1 MGGSE
6 EDDVL
11 LVEVLAVVLVGGGQA
26 VAVAQ
31 AVELRA
37 GARRLQVGLELEGA
51 DAVRVGRGGRRGLP
65 RGRGGRGGLL
75 GVRSAVV

>member
-1 MGGSE
+1 M
-6 EDDVL
+6 
-11 LVEVLAVVLVGGGQA
+11 VLVGGQT

-51 DAVRVGRGGRRGLP
+51 HAVRVGRGGRRGLP
-65 RGRGGRGGLL
+65 RSRGDDGGLL
-75 GVRSAVV
+75 GI